1 MIQELIILFAF
12 LIVLSY
18 IINVFSQK
26 IKIPAVIFLLAI
38 GMVLRFLSIRF
49 KLQLPDL
56 TPYLLFVGGISL
68 ILVVLQGSMELQWAP
83 QKNKLI
89 LRMFIMCILPMLLFS
104 FLGAWIITLIH
115 PSPYQEALYNLIPF
129 AIISSAI
136 AIPAVQFLAPT
147 PREQIV
153 YESSFSDIM
162 GILFF
167 DFVIADHGNLLE
179 ETGIFFLELG
189 GTFILTILATIFIAW
204 LLGYLPKGIRFVPI
218 IANLVLVFEISEFFK
233 LPGLIFIFV
242 FGLFLG
248 NLSRFAKN
256 KILLK
261 IHPERIRANFEEFYN
276 IVAEANFMVRSF
288 FFLLLGFF
296 VNPLHLLSV
305 KSILWAIGILILV
318 YSIRAGFLKLLRID
332 LLPNLFYAPRGLV
345 SILLFMYIP
354 LKKLLPPI
362 TLNLIIEV
370 VIFSTLIM
378 AIGGFVPTKKQNDES
393 DTTSPEERNPE
404 DTTAA
409 TD

>member
-378 AIGGFVPTKKQNDES
+378 AIGGFVPTRKQNNES

-409 TD
+409 TG

>member
-378 AIGGFVPTKKQNDES
+378 AIGGFVPTRKQNNES

>member
-167 DFVIADHGNLLE
+167 DFVIADRGNLLE
-179 ETGIFFLELG
+179 ETGVFFLELG

-378 AIGGFVPTKKQNDES
+378 AIGGFVPTRKQNNES